1 MRSYFSTINRFEKSV
16 KELKRPDAMRCY
28 VQAEK
33 STERFLYL
41 YFKDKNERLSGIK
54 LRYSEL
60 VIEDLRE
67 LK

>member
-1 MRSYFSTINRFEKSV
+1 M
-16 KELKRPDAMRCY
+16 PDAMRCY

-33 STERFLYL
+33 FTERFLYL